1 MADLAP
7 PLTTAP
13 IAVTVDGRAVTVP
26 HGAMILDAIE
36 AARADLPHLCKPD
49 ARGPLGACRTCL
61 VEVEGSARLVAACHT
76 PIAAGAAIRTD
87 GEKAQRIRR
96 GVLDLTIGMADDG
109 IGHGTAAQHARA
121 HGLEASSYAPRP
133 RATGVGAPVDAS
145 NLFFNLDMTD
155 CILCGRCVD
164 ACQRTQHIGA
174 IGINGR
180 GATAHIGVAFDA
192 EWEDSICTSCGQCV
206 SQCPTGALMPKTA
219 PATASHRVEVDRP
232 AMIALPVVAAPLT
245 VAATETT
252 CPYCGVGCGLSVR
265 VEDGRIAWVDGMPGN
280 GSSQGMTCVK
290 GRFGLEFAQSEE
302 RLTHPLIR
310 RGGKGAP
317 LERATWDEALDLV
330 AQRFA
335 ASVGA
340 FAGIASAK
348 ATNEDGYVMQ
358 KFVRAVMG
366 TNNIDHCSRMCHAPS
381 VVALQEMV
389 GSGATSN
396 SYADYDIAGT
406 LLVVGSDTA
415 QNHPV
420 IASRL
425 RRAVEDRD
433 ATLIVVNPIRID
445 LCDLAEIHLQPHPGT
460 DVALFNAMAHV
471 ILDEGLWSPE
481 FVEAR
486 TEGFEAWRRVVDQV
500 TPEDAERIC
509 GVPADDI
516 RRAARLYARPRPG
529 REGEE
534 RGSCLIW
541 GMGITQ
547 HTNGSDNARSLINLA
562 LLTGQV
568 GGPGNGIS
576 PLRGQNNVQG
586 CSDSGCLPNS
596 FPAYEPYTG
605 PAHAKYEAAWGVDL
619 VQTPGLQS
627 THMIEEMIEGRLRT
641 MYVVG
646 ENPLISDPYL
656 AHTRD
661 AFAKLDFLVVQDIF
675 MHETAEMADVVL
687 PAASFAEKY
696 GTFTNS
702 ERRVQLVRPLLPMP
716 GEAREDWAIT
726 AEIAR
731 RVLRI
736 LERHVRG
743 FDYADSSA
751 VFGEMA
757 SLMPIIAGLSHDRLE
772 REGGLQWPV
781 PDATHPGTSRL
792 FETEF
797 ARGLGKFVAVEQGPP
812 AAELPS
818 KRFPY
823 TLITGRSLYHW
834 HTGVI
839 TRRVPGLLDTVPVLA
854 VDMHP
859 ADAASLGFA
868 DGDEVQLASRRG
880 EIVAELHVDA
890 RMQRGELFVPFVQL
904 QGMAANFL
912 TNDALDLPSGIP
924 EFKACAVRVERPGT
938 PSRAGAGPRRQRKGR
953 APIGASGLRPG
964 DER

>member
-1 MADLAP
+1 MPDLMP
-7 PLTTAP
+7 VLTAP
-13 IAVTVDGRAVTVP
+13 IEVTVDGRVVRVTP
-26 HGAMILDAIE
+26 GSMTLAAIE
-36 AARADLPHLCKPD
+36 AAQADLPHLCKPD
-49 ARGPLGACRTCL
+49 GRRPLGACRTCL
-61 VEVEGSARLVAACHT
+61 VEVEGASRLVAACHT
-76 PIAAGAAIRTD
+76 PLEPGAIIRTD
-87 GEKAQRIRR
+87 GARARR
-96 GVLDLTIGMADDG
+96 VRAGVLDLTLGMSGDGAGRGAAAD
-109 IGHGTAAQHARA
+109 QARA
-121 HGLEASSYAPRP
+121 HGVVVSSHPPRP
-133 RATGVGAPVDAS
+133 RSTGVGGSPDDS
-145 NLFFNLDMTD
+145 NRFFAFDMAD

-180 GATAHIGVAFDA
+180 GPTAHIGVAFDA
-192 EWEDSICTSCGQCV
+192 AWEDSACTSCGQCV
-206 SQCPTGALMPKTA
+206 SQCPTGALMPKDGA
-219 PATASHRVEVDRP
+219 PATASMLETAGR
-232 AMIALPVVAAPLT
+232 AGAVV
-245 VAATETT
+245 TETT

-265 VEDGRIAWVDGMPGN
+265 VEDGRIAWVDGIPEN
-280 GSSQGMTCVK
+280 ESSQGMTCVK
-290 GRFGLEFAQSEE
+290 GRFGLEFAQSPE
-302 RLTHPLIR
+302 RLRYPLIR
-310 RGGKGAP
+310 RGGKGGV
-317 LERATWDEALDLV
+317 LERATWDEALDLI
-330 AQRFA
+330 AHRFA
-335 ASVGA
+335 DSVGA

-348 ATNEDGYVMQ
+348 ATNEDGWLVQ

-406 LLVVGSDTA
+406 LLVIGSDTA

-433 ATLIVVNPIRID
+433 AALIVVNPIRID
-445 LCDLAEIHLQPHPGT
+445 LCDIAEVHLQPRPGT

-471 ILDEGLWSPE
+471 ILEEGLWAPA
-481 FVEAR
+481 FVESR
-486 TEGFEAWRRVVDQV
+486 TEGFDVWRRVVEQV

-529 REGEE
+529 RDGEE

-541 GMGITQ
+541 GMGVTQ

-586 CSDSGCLPNS
+586 CSDSGCLPNT
-596 FPAYEPYTG
+596 FAGYEPYDG
-605 PAHAKYEAAWGVDL
+605 PAHAKYEAAWGVNL
-619 VQTPGLQS
+619 SQTPGLQA
-627 THMIEEMIEGRLRT
+627 THMIEEMAEGRLRAL
-641 MYVVG
+641 YVVG

-656 AHTRD
+656 AHTRE
-661 AFAKLDFLVVQDIF
+661 AFANLDFLVVQDIF
-675 MHETAEMADVVL
+675 MHETAELADVVL
-687 PAASFAEKY
+687 PATSFAEKY

-702 ERRVQLVRPLLPMP
+702 ERRVQLVRPLLPIP
-716 GEAREDWAIT
+716 GEARDDWAIT

-736 LERHVRG
+736 MERPERG
-743 FDYADSSA
+743 FDFADSSE
-751 VFGEMA
+751 VFDEMA
-757 SLMPIIAGLSHDRLE
+757 TLMPIVAGLSHNRLE
-772 REGGLQWPV
+772 HEGGLQWPV
-781 PDATHPGTSRL
+781 PDATHPGTPRL
-792 FETEF
+792 FAAEF
-797 ARGLGKFVAVEQGPP
+797 ARGPGRFVAVEQGPP

-834 HTGVI
+834 HTGVL
-839 TRRVPGLLDTVPVLA
+839 TRQVPGLLESVPVLT

-859 ADAASLGFA
+859 LDAVSLGFTEGEA
-868 DGDEVQLASRRG
+868 VQLASRRG
-880 EIVAELHVDA
+880 EIVAEVHHDT
-890 RMQRGELFVPFVQL
+890 RMRRGELFVPFVQL
-904 QGMAANFL
+904 QGMAVNFL
-912 TNDALDLPSGIP
+912 TNNALDAASGIP
-924 EFKACAVRVERPGT
+924 EFKACAVRVEHPGT
-938 PSRAGAGPRRQRKGR
+938 PSRAGRGARQRGGGH
-953 APIGASGLRPG
+953 APVGPGGLRPG

>member
-1 MADLAP
+1 MMLDLP
-7 PLTTAP
+7 VRVPS
-13 IAVTVDGRAVTVP
+13 IGVTVDGRAVQVP
-26 HGAMILDAIE
+26 RGAMVLDAIE
-36 AARADLPHLCKPD
+36 AARVDLPHLCKPD

-61 VEVEGSARLVAACHT
+61 VEVEGAAQGGAVGAVQSGARLVAACHT
-76 PIAAGAAIRTD
+76 PIAEGAAIRTD
-87 GEKAQRIRR
+87 SEKAQRIRR
-96 GVLDLTIGMADDG
+96 GVLDLTLGMSRVGAG
-109 IGHGTAAQHARA
+109 SGTAATHAHQ
-121 HGLEASSYAPRP
+121 HGLEVSSYVPRP
-133 RATGVGAPVDAS
+133 RAPRDES
-145 NLFFNLDMTD
+145 NLFFALDMAD

-180 GATAHIGVAFDA
+180 GSTAHISVAFDA
-192 EWEDSICTSCGQCV
+192 AWEDSTCTSCGQCV
-206 SQCPTGALMPKTA
+206 SQCPTGALMPKIA
-219 PATASHRVEVDRP
+219 PARASGRVEAPR
-232 AMIALPVVAAPLT
+232 VVSA
-245 VAATETT
+245 VTETT

-265 VEDGRIAWVDGMPGN
+265 VEDGRLAWVDGIAEN

-310 RGGKGAP
+310 RGGKGGV

-330 AQRFA
+330 ARRFA
-335 ASVGA
+335 ASLGS

-366 TNNIDHCSRMCHAPS
+366 TNNIDHCSRLCHAPS
-381 VVALQEMV
+381 VVALQEML

-433 ATLIVVNPIRID
+433 AALIVVNPIRID
-445 LCDLAEIHLQPHPGT
+445 LCDLAEIHLQPRPGT
-460 DVALFNAMAHV
+460 DVALFNAIAHV
-471 ILDEGLWSPE
+471 ILDEGLWNPG

-486 TEGFEAWRRVVDQV
+486 TEGFEAWRRVVEQV

-509 GVPADDI
+509 GVPAEDI

-529 REGEE
+529 RDGEA

-541 GMGITQ
+541 GMGVTQ

-562 LLTGQV
+562 LLTGEV

-586 CSDSGCLPNS
+586 CSDSGCLPNT
-596 FPAYEPYTG
+596 FPAYEPYDG

-619 VQTPGLQS
+619 SQAQGMQS
-627 THMIEEMIEGRLRT
+627 THMIEAMAEGDLWT

-656 AHTRD
+656 AHTRE
-661 AFAKLDFLVVQDIF
+661 AFARLDFLVVQDIF

-716 GEAREDWAIT
+716 GEARDDWAIT

-736 LERHVRG
+736 LERPVRG
-743 FDYADSSA
+743 FEYENSGAIFD
-751 VFGEMA
+751 EMA
-757 SLMPIIAGLSHDRLE
+757 SLMPIIAGLSHARLE

-781 PDATHPGTSRL
+781 PDVTHPGTPRL

-797 ARGLGKFVAVEQGPP
+797 ARGRGKFMAVEQGPP

-818 KRFPY
+818 RRFPY

-839 TRRVPGLLDTVPVLA
+839 TRRVPGLLGHMPVLT

-859 ADAASLGFA
+859 ADAASLGFLE
-868 DGDEVQLASRRG
+868 GDAVQLASRRG
-880 EIVAELHVDA
+880 EIIAELHVDT
-890 RMQRGELFVPFVQL
+890 RMRRGELFVPFVQL

-912 TNDALDLPSGIP
+912 TNDALDVPSGIP

-938 PSRAGAGPRRQRKGR
+938 PSRAGRGAREQRKGR
-953 APIGASGLRPG
+953 APVGPGPLRPG

>member
-1 MADLAP
+1 MPDTLLP
-7 PLTTAP
+7 VLVPS
-13 IAVTVDGRAVTVP
+13 IAVTVDGRAVRVSR
-26 HGAMILDAIE
+26 GSMILEAVE
-36 AARADLPHLCKPD
+36 AARVDLPHLCKPD
-49 ARGPLGACRTCL
+49 ARDPLGACRTCL
-61 VEVEGSARLVAACHT
+61 VEVEGAAQGGAQSGARLVAACHT
-76 PIAAGAAIRTD
+76 PVAEGAAIRTD
-87 GEKAQRIRR
+87 SAKAQRVRR
-96 GVLDLTIGMADDG
+96 GVLDLTIGMSPDG
-109 IGHGTAAQHARA
+109 AGSGHAASHAHA
-121 HGLEASSYAPRP
+121 HGLDASSYAPRP
-133 RATGVGAPVDAS
+133 RAPRDES
-145 NLFFNLDMTD
+145 NLFFAFDMAD

-180 GATAHIGVAFDA
+180 GTTARIGVAFDA
-192 EWEDSICTSCGQCV
+192 AWEDSVCTSCGQCV
-206 SQCPTGALMPKTA
+206 SQCPTGALLPKRGA
-219 PATASHRVEVDRP
+219 PATAAGRVDEPRV
-232 AMIALPVVAAPLT
+232 AGAIARGV
-245 VAATETT
+245 TETT
-252 CPYCGVGCGLSVR
+252 CPYCGVGCALAVR
-265 VEDGRIAWVDGMPGN
+265 VEDGRIAWVDGIAEN
-280 GSSQGMTCVK
+280 ASSEGMTCVK
-290 GRFGLEFAQSEE
+290 GRFGLDFAQSED
-302 RLTHPLIR
+302 RLTHPLVR
-310 RGGKGAP
+310 RGGKTGV

-330 AQRFA
+330 ARRFA
-335 ASVGA
+335 ASLGA

-366 TNNIDHCSRMCHAPS
+366 TNNIDHCSRLCHAPS

-425 RRAVEDRD
+425 RRAVENRD
-433 ATLIVVNPIRID
+433 AALIVVNPIRID
-445 LCDLAEIHLQPHPGT
+445 LCDLAEVHLQPRPGT

-471 ILDEGLWSPE
+471 VLEEGLWDTA
-481 FVEAR
+481 FVAAR
-486 TEGFEAWRRVVDQV
+486 TEGFEAWRRVVQQV

-509 GVPADDI
+509 GVPAGDI
-516 RRAARLYARPRPG
+516 RRAARLYARPRPD
-529 REGEE
+529 RDGEA

-541 GMGITQ
+541 GMGVTQ

-586 CSDSGCLPNS
+586 CSDSGCLPNT
-596 FPAYEPYTG
+596 FPAYEPYDG

-619 VQTPGLQS
+619 SPAQGMQS
-627 THMIEEMIEGRLRT
+627 THMIDAMVEGALTT

-656 AHTRD
+656 AHTRE
-661 AFAKLDFLVVQDIF
+661 AFASLDFLVVQDIF
-675 MHETAEMADVVL
+675 MHETAELADVVL

-702 ERRVQLVRPLLPMP
+702 ERRVQLVRPLLPAP
-716 GEAREDWAIT
+716 GEARDDWAIT

-736 LERHVRG
+736 LERPVRG
-743 FDYADSSA
+743 FDYADST
-751 VFGEMA
+751 VIFDEMA
-757 SLMPIIAGLSHDRLE
+757 SLMPIIAGLSHARLE
-772 REGGLQWPV
+772 REGGLQWPI
-781 PDATHPGTSRL
+781 PDAGHPGTPRL

-797 ARGLGKFVAVEQGPP
+797 ARGLGKFMAVEQGPP

-818 KRFPY
+818 RRFPY

-839 TRRVPGLLDTVPVLA
+839 TRRVPGLLGQMPVLT
-854 VDMHP
+854 VDVHP

-868 DGDEVQLASRRG
+868 EGDAVQLASRRG
-880 EIVAELHVDA
+880 EIVAEMHIDM
-890 RMQRGELFVPFVQL
+890 RMRRGEVFVPFVQL
-904 QGMAANFL
+904 QGMAANVL
-912 TNDALDLPSGIP
+912 TNDALDVPSGIP
-924 EFKACAVRVERPGT
+924 EFKACAVRLERPGT
-938 PSRAGAGPRRQRKGR
+938 PSRAGRGRTAPREQRKGR
-953 APIGASGLRPG
+953 SPVGPGPLRPG
-964 DER
+964 EER